1 MDGVETSVYS
11 VMLNCK
17 RQYETLQ
24 GTTVETVR
32 ELNAYSLLQ
41 KVRLESNYLF
51 RNPSHSVLGGFAD
64 RQHQ

>member
-1 MDGVETSVYS
+1 MEGAETSVYS

-24 GTTVETVR
+24 GTTVEIVR

-51 RNPSHSVLGGFAD
+51 
-64 RQHQ
+64 